1 MWNDEDAEWYAENYG
16 EHFSTTLAVK
26 LANIKSS
33 DIVLDIGCGSGNSCR
48 IAAGLITFGQVIG
61 IDPTPRMIKIAKNL
75 TFGYSKQNKIKFFNA
90 SAEDIPLMNESVDV
104 ILAINSFYHWY
115 DFKRGLVE
123 IKRVLKP
130 GGKFFIADQLNN
142 NFTTNGEGELGDP
155 KNMILFIEK
164 KGFINTTYT
173 KHKEKDERMIF
184 FSSKKT

>member
-104 ILAINSFYHWY
+104 ILAIN
-115 DFKRGLVE
+115 
-123 IKRVLKP
+123 
-130 GGKFFIADQLNN
+130 
-142 NFTTNGEGELGDP
+142 
-155 KNMILFIEK
+155 
-164 KGFINTTYT
+164 
-173 KHKEKDERMIF
+173 
-184 FSSKKT
+184 

>member
-164 KGFINTTYT
+164 LGFINTNYT
-173 KHKEKDERMIF
+173 KHKEKEERMIF